1 MSKLF
6 IDANFIIAIFKD
18 FDTNHE
24 KAVSNKEI
32 LVENDCYI
40 SNGVLNEIITIIM
53 MRTKNIELTK
63 KAYRFL
69 NDNFT
74 ILNEYDIELFNNK
87 VFSLFKKYND
97 NIFKLNFIDCS
108 IVIISNHYNLDGVV
122 SFDKNFNLFQDIN
135 LIDFK
140 GNNS

>member
-24 KAVSNKEI
+24 KAISNIKI
-32 LVENDCYI
+32 ISENDCYI
-40 SNGVLNEIITIIM
+40 SNGILNEIITIIM
-53 MRTKNIELTK
+53 MKTKNIELTK

-74 ILNEYDIELFNNK
+74 ILNEYDIEIFNDK
-87 VFSLFKKYND
+87 VFSLFKKYNK
-97 NIFKLNFIDCS
+97 NNFKLSFIDCS
-108 IVIISNHYNLDGVV
+108 IVVIFKHYELDNVV
-122 SFDKNFNLFQDIN
+122 SFDKGFKS
-135 LIDFK
+135 IDEIK
-140 GNNS
+140 LYEL